1 MERKFSSRT
10 HCFDIDRARGLVYR
24 LLVVSNLF
32 NLLNP
37 NRESKVMENQQLN
50 LEGKNAY
57 EAMGLTLDFL
67 GINPT
72 NWDKIKKKEMKIMLV
87 ATPKKGRGDDRVE
100 SNFMIRFKGGRILKT
115 KAYGPHHAYFLLL
128 AQYVGEGAENI
139 EVDWLM
145 NQDTKKSYSIWQNP
159 VIADK

>member
-1 MERKFSSRT
+1 ME
-10 HCFDIDRARGLVYR
+10 IDTKNMNGYEGMCAT
-24 LLVVSNLF
+24 
-32 NLLNP
+32 
-37 NRESKVMENQQLN
+37 
-50 LEGKNAY
+50 LEY
-57 EAMGLTLDFL
+57 L
-67 GINPT
+67 GIST
-72 NWDKIKKKEMKIMLV
+72 VNWDKIKNEEMKVMLV